1 MTRALAFLSDPAW
14 WISAVIFGIAI
25 NILSSYIKEFLDRRR
40 HRLIAKWKA
49 QAQARDQRLQKDV
62 RAIEDSFEVR
72 QDFMLHLALQEITF
86 FKLLLF
92 AVLGLLIAVVLE
104 IRISSFPS
112 DPSVSG
118 WAIAL
123 RCSYFA
129 SVLTLVLAFTLD
141 RFVATSRKMLSRVR
155 PAIRK

>member
-1 MTRALAFLSDPAW
+1 
-14 WISAVIFGIAI
+14 
-25 NILSSYIKEFLDRRR
+25 
-40 HRLIAKWKA
+40 
-49 QAQARDQRLQKDV
+49 
-62 RAIEDSFEVR
+62 
-72 QDFMLHLALQEITF
+72 MLHLALQEFTV
-86 FKLLLF
+86 FKFLLF

-129 SVLTLVLAFTLD
+129 SMLLLVLAFALE

-155 PAIRK
+155 PAIRQ